1 MSTNVAT
8 QRLVDDGE
16 SGRVEFVETAES
28 LERIART
35 VCAFLNTS
43 GGTIVVGL
51 DASGSA
57 SGSLGMQQAETIRDY
72 LRSVVTP
79 PVVFSVSL
87 DEIEQ
92 GSVVVVEVPAGR
104 DVPYVVHGGVYVRQ
118 GGSTR
123 PADAA
128 LIRQMVLDKSI
139 DSPRWERRPS
149 LGLELDGLA
158 TDLLEDTI
166 RLASDRRGYRFR
178 DSSSTA
184 VLEELGLLQFGR
196 LTNAANV
203 AFGKKVF
210 RRHPQTRLRAVCYQS
225 DRGDDFVDEQLYE
238 GPAFRLLDDVLAFL
252 KRHIAI
258 AAEFV
263 PGQAE
268 RITRPTF
275 PFNSLEEGIVNS
287 LVHRDYASSSGSVS
301 VSIYPDRLEI
311 WNSGRLTKGLTAK
324 MLEMAQHASILINP
338 DICQIFY
345 LRGLMERVG
354 RGTYKMVREC
364 RQFGMRTPQW
374 ENTATGVRLTLFAPT
389 GDIALELN
397 PRQRSLLEQLEPGTQ
412 FVTTEFQQ
420 RFASDIGL
428 PQARRDLEQ
437 LEKFGFLSRSGR
449 ERGTTYARTEK
460 RLE

>member
-8 QRLVDDGE
+8 QRLIDDGE
-16 SGRVEFVETAES
+16 SERVEFVETAES
-28 LERIART
+28 LERIAQT

-51 DASGSA
+51 DDSGSA
-57 SGSLGMQQAETIRDY
+57 SGSLEMQQAETIRDY

-104 DVPYVVHGGVYVRQ
+104 DVPYVVHGSVYVRQ

-123 PADAA
+123 PADAG

-158 TDLLEDTI
+158 TELLEDTI
-166 RLASDRRGYRFR
+166 RLATDRRGYRFR
-178 DSSSTA
+178 DSGSTA

-196 LTNAANV
+196 LTNAADV
-203 AFGKKVF
+203 AFGK
-210 RRHPQTRLRAVCYQS
+210 RSSCGILRPGCAPCATES
-225 DRGDDFVDEQLYE
+225 DRGDNFLDEQLYE

-263 PGQAE
+263 PGQSRADHAADLPVPSVG
-268 RITRPTF
+268 RRDRQRLGSPR
-275 PFNSLEEGIVNS
+275 LC
-287 LVHRDYASSSGSVS
+287 LVFRQRLGQHLSGS
-301 VSIYPDRLEI
+301 PG
-311 WNSGRLTKGLTAK
+311 N
-324 MLEMAQHASILINP
+324 
-338 DICQIFY
+338 
-345 LRGLMERVG
+345 
-354 RGTYKMVREC
+354 
-364 RQFGMRTPQW
+364 
-374 ENTATGVRLTLFAPT
+374 
-389 GDIALELN
+389 LELGPSTQRADRQN
-397 PRQRSLLEQLEPGTQ
+397 AGNGTACIHPDQPGHLPDLLSPRTHGTGRSRHVQDGP
-412 FVTTEFQQ
+412 
-420 RFASDIGL
+420 
-428 PQARRDLEQ
+428 
-437 LEKFGFLSRSGR
+437 
-449 ERGTTYARTEK
+449 
-460 RLE
+460 